1 MTEPRRKRVNL
12 NWQSAQTIQIKLD
25 TTVPKRNWLLF
36 LLMGMGF
43 WTWATPSQGQ
53 ALLPYNPNL
62 NTEQIEQQG
71 LSLTEDVI
79 QLVRF
84 QQYDLA
90 LARAKLAVQLAP
102 QRFQTWFILGTL
114 YLQQDKVDLGIQS
127 LLKAQ
132 SMAPEEAG
140 IKFTLGNAYFQ
151 KGDYTTAIAALQAGL
166 KIKPETTAALFDL
179 GNSYLK
185 LGQYGDAIL
194 SYEKAV
200 SIDKNFW
207 PAINNMG
214 LVNFEQGDLEGA
226 LKKWD
231 QAISIDK
238 EQAEPQLARAVALY
252 SQGKQEVGLK
262 AGETA
267 LKLDSRYADLKFLQ
281 ENLWGDRL
289 LQETKTFLSNPQI
302 KTFLATLPPP
312 SENIDK
318 KAAE

>member
-1 MTEPRRKRVNL
+1 MKL
-12 NWQSAQTIQIKLD
+12 N

-36 LLMGMGF
+36 LLMGMGL

-200 SIDKNFW
+200 SIDKSFW

-214 LVNFEQGDLEGA
+214 LVKFEQGDLEGA

-238 EQAEPQLARAVALY
+238 EQAEPQLARAVVLY
-252 SQGKQEVGLK
+252 SQ
-262 AGETA
+262 AA
-267 LKLDSRYADLKFLQ
+267 LKLDSRYADLKFLK

-312 SENIDK
+312 SEMTDK